1 MNSCLGVYCG
11 VAIIECIFEKISTP
25 VSYLS
30 LYVGIIEFIFAND
43 VKMQTKDK
51 AGMFVKQ

>member
-1 MNSCLGVYCG
+1 MFIAG

-25 VSYLS
+25 VSDLS